1 MYCQW
6 CGHELPAGA
15 RSCPSCAGVAPGAA
29 GPGREEKVDRLVS
42 EAKRATRELA
52 TATAKLS
59 KSLIQKAGQA
69 AKDPSG
75 SARKAS
81 RKVAEELDHAAKE
94 LDRILKNL

>member
-6 CGHELPAGA
+6 CGHELPEGA
-15 RSCPSCAGVAPGAA
+15 RSCPNCSGSAPGA
-29 GPGREEKVDRLVS
+29 GPSGRDEKVDRLVS

-52 TATAKLS
+52 SATAKLS
-59 KSLIQKAGQA
+59 KSLIQKASQA

-94 LDRILKNL
+94 LDRILRDL